1 MRAKQNV
8 TKVVHPS
15 STSTLSGHLTARIDV
30 IIQLKKIIRQYG
42 PVLTLDERNLLS
54 VAYKNMTNNLRNS
67 WRIVDTLEKMQA
79 SRAPRMKRQLSL
91 IRLEREKIEGELA
104 DVCKDI
110 VDLLDKKLIQGA
122 KPGESRVFYVKM

>member
-1 MRAKQNV
+1 MRAKQNA
-8 TKVVHPS
+8 TKVVHAS
-15 STSTLSGHLTARIDV
+15 STSTLSVPLTSRIDV